1 MPSKVDDLVLKL
13 EALLFASGRPLSVR
27 QLSDAL
33 GLSDARS
40 VSAALRQLTAAYEGR
55 QTALEVRR
63 VGDRY
68 AIQLREPFV
77 AGARV
82 VTPLDMAP
90 RTLKTLTLIAY
101 HQPML
106 QSVLA
111 KMLGDV
117 VYEEVQRLRSAGLV
131 RTEPHGSTLE
141 LTTTRVFAEQFGIP
155 STRPEEIRQF
165 LEKKLGVVPTTTP
178 PDGAVLE
185 GAAEVEASPSLAGAP
200 AGDLGSPS
208 L

>member
-33 GLSDARS
+33 GHADSRS
-40 VSAALRQLTAAYEGR
+40 IPTALRSLAAAYDGR
-55 QTALEVRR
+55 QTALELRR

-77 AGARV
+77 AVARV

-111 KMLGDV
+111 KMLGDA
-117 VYEEVQRLRSAGLV
+117 VYEEVQRLRSAGLI
-131 RTEPHGSTLE
+131 RTEPKGSTLE
-141 LTTTRVFAEQFGIP
+141 LTTTRLFAEQFGIP

-165 LEKKLGVVPTTTP
+165 LEKKLGVVPSTVPTE
-178 PDGAVLE
+178 GAVLDTPSDASPALALDE
-185 GAAEVEASPSLAGAP
+185 RENGAAPASL
-200 AGDLGSPS
+200 
-208 L
+208 

>member
-13 EALLFASGRPLSVR
+13 EALLFASGRPLSAR
-27 QLSDAL
+27 QLADAL
-33 GLSDARS
+33 CHTDSRAIPT
-40 VSAALRQLTAAYEGR
+40 ALRALAQAYDGR
-55 QTALEVRR
+55 QTALELRR

-77 AGARV
+77 AVARV

-111 KMLGDV
+111 KMLGDA
-117 VYEEVQRLRSAGLV
+117 VYEEVQRLRSAGLI
-131 RTEPHGSTLE
+131 RTEPKGATLE
-141 LTTTRVFAEQFGIP
+141 LTTTRLFAEQFGIP

-165 LEKKLGVVPTTTP
+165 LEKKLGVVPSTVPTE
-178 PDGAVLE
+178 GAVLE
-185 GAAEVEASPSLAGAP
+185 SSSDLPSPSALAERENGAAPASL
-200 AGDLGSPS
+200 
-208 L
+208 

>member
-1 MPSKVDDLVLKL
+1 VPSKVDDLVLKL

-33 GLSDARS
+33 GHADSRS
-40 VSAALRQLTAAYEGR
+40 IPTALRSLAAAYDGR
-55 QTALEVRR
+55 QTALEIRR

-77 AGARV
+77 AVARV

-111 KMLGDV
+111 KMLGDA
-117 VYEEVQRLRSAGLV
+117 VYEEVQRLRSVGLV
-131 RTEPHGSTLE
+131 RTETHGSTLE
-141 LTTTRVFAEQFGIP
+141 LTTTRLFAEQFGIP
-155 STRPEEIRQF
+155 STRPEEIRLF
-165 LEKKLGVVPTTTP
+165 LEQKLGVVPSTLP

-185 GAAEVEASPSLAGAP
+185 PPPDAPPPSGDDDPERSTASASL
-200 AGDLGSPS
+200 
-208 L
+208 